1 MKTSR
6 IAKETAKI
14 SDRVSHTK
22 AIGSRQTRSFAAS
35 LQAFSA
41 HATTNSQARNL
52 TVKQEDDSGDS
63 DSPLSSVASSLAC
76 DIEDFA
82 KSTIPPSL
90 KRKRQVGSP
99 RLTSISTPPITESI
113 PQKEALDIAKNDGRV
128 KKARSQ
134 LAITTANQDG
144 KVDIYPP
151 TNWAQIYDEVKE
163 MRKILLAPV
172 DTMGCERLAE
182 EHVSPRVSIRI
193 RLCTYLKVPF
203 LNQLKRTNASKL

>member
-6 IAKETAKI
+6 IAKRTAKI
-14 SDRVSHTK
+14 SDKVPHTK
-22 AIGSRQTRSFAAS
+22 ATIASRQTRSFAAS

-63 DSPLSSVASSLAC
+63 DSPLSPAASSLAP

-82 KSTIPPSL
+82 KSTNLPSL

-99 RLTSISTPPITESI
+99 GLTGISTPPITESI
-113 PQKEALDIAKNDGRV
+113 PQKEALDIAKNDGRI

-144 KVDIYPP
+144 KVEIYPP
-151 TNWAQIYDEVKE
+151 TNWAQIYDAVKE
-163 MRKILLAPV
+163 MRKTILAPV

-193 RLCTYLKVPF
+193 VSAHF
-203 LNQLKRTNASKL
+203 